1 MVEADD
7 PATLTDA
14 ELLSAFCE
22 SSGEPGDPISDALA
36 AEIERR
42 GLDV

>member
-7 PATLTDA
+7 PKTMTDA
-14 ELLSAFCE
+14 ELISAYCD
-22 SSGEPGDPISDALA
+22 SSGEPGDPISDMLVK
-36 AEIERR
+36 EIERR